1 MNTTTHTQADVAAEA
16 VVKPTNFLRHIIET
30 HLADGTHAGRRWG
43 GGPGDARRV
52 RCPRCF
58 RDQARGCYSGRS
70 QAFEPWR
77 STGSEFIAP
86 NLST

>member
-43 GGPGDARRV
+43 GGR
-52 RCPRCF
+52 
-58 RDQARGCYSGRS
+58 
-70 QAFEPWR
+70 
-77 STGSEFIAP
+77 
-86 NLST
+86 